1 MAPLAA
7 PEPMNATASH
17 SKIKVSM
24 TLPKESVVA
33 GRHVTGKMDVECK
46 SDKLAIGIIMVELFA
61 FQELTSRDHSARMT
75 FLHTRR
81 LFQGPNLPP
90 SNAVHAHPLP
100 GDAPLPEGYYK
111 AKRGQST
118 FLFRI
123 PLPSSSPASV
133 DFANGLAKVRY
144 EVRGSVGVFWKGE
157 RQLVTDKSQVGVL
170 ESSDS
175 AIGGLLGGAVA
186 SRAEEGAVV
195 VGENGR
201 FWMHGR
207 VVGGI
212 GGVLVAGESA
222 CVELQVKNHSSRKV
236 CTSFLDVLL
245 ASYSTRLVEFGFDT
259 LTPSDTCSALKS

>member
-7 PEPMNATASH
+7 PEPMNATANH

-33 GRHVTGKMDVECK
+33 GRHVTGKMEVECK
-46 SDKLAIGIIMVELFA
+46 SDKLAVGIMMVELFA

-111 AKRGQST
+111 AKRGHST

-123 PLPSSSPASV
+123 PLPSSSAASL

-144 EVRGSVGVFWKGE
+144 EVRGSVGVSWKGE
-157 RQLVTDKSQVGVL
+157 RQLVTDKSPVGVL
-170 ESSDS
+170 ESGDS
-175 AIGGLLGGAVA
+175 AIGGLGGI
-186 SRAEEGAVV
+186 SIAEEGVVV

-207 VVGGI
+207 VVGAL

-222 CVELQVKNHSSRKV
+222 CVELQVKNHSNRKV
-236 CTSFLDVLL
+236 RLLFSPRRSVSFLSL
-245 ASYSTRLVEFGFDT
+245 AKQVVFRTR
-259 LTPSDTCSALKS
+259 A